1 MEREKREKD
10 TLPQDIMVLAKKR
23 KRKTGNEGKTPATSL
38 QNQQKRAQRS
48 KSNSIDN

>member
-1 MEREKREKD
+1 MEREKREGHAA
-10 TLPQDIMVLAKKR
+10 PGHHGVGKKR